1 MVMLVIA
8 AILTA
13 AMVMQYRGGEIPC
26 PLCLLQR
33 VAKDEEGTALIEYS
47 ILLGVIAVVCV
58 AAAVAV
64 GNWSGSKWQALC
76 TALSIT
82 C

>member
-1 MVMLVIA
+1 
-8 AILTA
+8 
-13 AMVMQYRGGEIPC
+13 MQK
-26 PLCLLQR
+26 LSNLLR
-33 VAKDEEGTALIEYS
+33 SVAKDEEGAALIEYS

-58 AAAVAV
+58 AAAIAV

>member
-1 MVMLVIA
+1 
-8 AILTA
+8 
-13 AMVMQYRGGEIPC
+13 MQKT
-26 PLCLLQR
+26 LKLLQR

-58 AAAVAV
+58 AAAIAV

-76 TALSIT
+76 TALSIS
-82 C
+82 CGPGS

>member
-1 MVMLVIA
+1 
-8 AILTA
+8 
-13 AMVMQYRGGEIPC
+13 MQNPTNLIVR
-26 PLCLLQR
+26 LM
-33 VAKDEEGTALIEYS
+33 KDEEGAALVEYS

-64 GNWSGSKWQALC
+64 GNWSATKWQSLC
-76 TALSIT
+76 AALSIT

>member
-1 MVMLVIA
+1 
-8 AILTA
+8 
-13 AMVMQYRGGEIPC
+13 MQK
-26 PLCLLQR
+26 LSNLLR
-33 VAKDEEGTALIEYS
+33 SVAKDEEGAALIEYS

-58 AAAVAV
+58 TAAIAV

>member
-1 MVMLVIA
+1 MQKTMMLV
-8 AILTA
+8 
-13 AMVMQYRGGEIPC
+13 
-26 PLCLLQR
+26 QR
-33 VAKDEEGTALIEYS
+33 LVKDEEGTAFVEYS

-64 GNWSGSKWQALC
+64 GNWSGTKWQSLC

-82 C
+82 CQ

>member
-1 MVMLVIA
+1 
-8 AILTA
+8 
-13 AMVMQYRGGEIPC
+13 MQKAFK
-26 PLCLLQR
+26 LLQR
-33 VAKDEEGTALIEYS
+33 VAKDEEGTALVEYS

>member
-1 MVMLVIA
+1 
-8 AILTA
+8 
-13 AMVMQYRGGEIPC
+13 MQKVSK
-26 PLCLLQR
+26 LLR
-33 VAKDEEGTALIEYS
+33 SVAKDEEGAALIEYS

-58 AAAVAV
+58 AAAIAV

>member
-1 MVMLVIA
+1 MYKVS
-8 AILTA
+8 
-13 AMVMQYRGGEIPC
+13 R
-26 PLCLLQR
+26 LLR
-33 VAKDEEGTALIEYS
+33 SVAKDEKGAALVEYS

-58 AAAVAV
+58 AAAIAV

>member
-1 MVMLVIA
+1 
-8 AILTA
+8 
-13 AMVMQYRGGEIPC
+13 MQKLSNLFRS
-26 PLCLLQR
+26 
-33 VAKDEEGTALIEYS
+33 VAKDEEGAALIEYS

-58 AAAVAV
+58 TAAIAV

>member
-1 MVMLVIA
+1 MQKLKKLVW
-8 AILTA
+8 
-13 AMVMQYRGGEIPC
+13 
-26 PLCLLQR
+26 R

-58 AAAVAV
+58 AAAIAV

-76 TALSIT
+76 TALSIS
-82 C
+82 CGSGG